1 MATTTATIT
10 LSSSDITDNALSIS
24 NTATLTTAG
33 TDTGITEFTG
43 IARVKTSTGS
53 NTLLLDFGLTGG
65 VAQDVTADKSAKVY
79 IKNVNDRGDGT
90 KYVDILIKTREIGR
104 LYGGD
109 WMFIPYSGGT
119 GEDIEYTASDTTE
132 TILEY
137 GVFYEQNMATFHH
150 NITGELTQELLAAGD
165 NANISSVSLT
175 NIHGSNACTVE
186 MYIEK
191 KLTGKF
197 YLFKDVTLPIGAT
210 LIYDDIKFNNNAGQF
225 GLFIKLTKSASE
237 TPAVD
242 VIIN

>member
-65 VAQDVTADKSAKVY
+65 VAQDITADKSAKVY
-79 IKNVNDRGDGT
+79 IKNINDRGDGT

-109 WMFIPYSGGT
+109 FMFIPYSGGT

-132 TILEY
+132 TTLEY
-137 GVFYEQNMATFHH
+137 GVFYE
-150 NITGELTQELLAAGD
+150 
-165 NANISSVSLT
+165 
-175 NIHGSNACTVE
+175 
-186 MYIEK
+186 
-191 KLTGKF
+191 
-197 YLFKDVTLPIGAT
+197 
-210 LIYDDIKFNNNAGQF
+210 
-225 GLFIKLTKSASE
+225 
-237 TPAVD
+237 
-242 VIIN
+242 